1 MDATAAAVKEENFE
15 IQSSCVPIY
24 RLPPPVVRTMAEHR
38 PSDKVDDQTFDDGPI
53 FAVIFTGRFRH
64 WLDPP
69 SRDNWTT
76 HPPDSSINQSNNQS
90 IDTLLIWTRRG
101 RSRRGRRGNL
111 SFSCR
116 LLSLRFFFSVPFSS
130 DRPIPSTATRH
141 MTGMP
146 LKVPGAGWWWAGS
159 VINPLGRPGV
169 STFHISL
176 TSTGRCEQSIKS
188 HAWQHLSIRKRR
200 LAAIVRQ

>member
-38 PSDKVDDQTFDDGPI
+38 PSDKVDDQTSDDGPI

-64 WLDPP
+64 WLDSP

-90 IDTLLIWTRRG
+90 IDTLLIWIRRG

-116 LLSLRFFFSVPFSS
+116 LLSLRFFFLGPFLFRPSNS
-130 DRPIPSTATRH
+130 IYGHPTHDRNA
-141 MTGMP
+141 
-146 LKVPGAGWWWAGS
+146 
-159 VINPLGRPGV
+159 
-169 STFHISL
+169 
-176 TSTGRCEQSIKS
+176 IKS
-188 HAWQHLSIRKRR
+188 AGRGVVVGRIRHQPPRPARR
-200 LAAIVRQ
+200 LNFSYFVDINGSMRAVY

>member
-1 MDATAAAVKEENFE
+1 MTRSTTRRSMMGPFSPSFLPADFVIGWIRRVETIGPPIRQTHPSIKQSINRYAAHLDPKGAESEGTTRESF
-15 IQSSCVPIY
+15 IQLPSS
-24 RLPPPVVRTMAEHR
+24 LPP
-38 PSDKVDDQTFDDGPI
+38 
-53 FAVIFTGRFRH
+53 
-64 WLDPP
+64 L
-69 SRDNWTT
+69 
-76 HPPDSSINQSNNQS
+76 
-90 IDTLLIWTRRG
+90 
-101 RSRRGRRGNL
+101 
-111 SFSCR
+111 
-116 LLSLRFFFSVPFSS
+116 FFFSVPFSS

>member
-64 WLDPP
+64 WLDSP

-76 HPPDSSINQSNNQS
+76 HPPDSSINQTINQS
-90 IDTLLIWTRRG
+90 IRC
-101 RSRRGRRGNL
+101 
-111 SFSCR
+111 SFGPEGGGVGGDDAGIFHSVAVF
-116 LLSLRFFFSVPFSS
+116 SPSAFFFSVPFSS